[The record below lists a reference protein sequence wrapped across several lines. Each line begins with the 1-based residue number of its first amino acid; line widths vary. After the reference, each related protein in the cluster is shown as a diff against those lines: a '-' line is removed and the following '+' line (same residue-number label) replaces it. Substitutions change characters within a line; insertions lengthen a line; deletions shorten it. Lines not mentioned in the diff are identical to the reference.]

1 MRIYGILLLL
11 KLCQSAKIESG
22 KKISSNQIFV
32 FSTDLLTNH
41 AHFCI
46 FLGVPFTS
54 LVSDNGKFKL
64 VIENQDEILMGHL
77 VLYQV
82 LDDYKDENNVQLWH
96 SDYASKGSK
105 ALITVKY
112 KKKT

>member
-22 KKISSNQIFV
+22 KKSRQTR
-32 FSTDLLTNH
+32 FSFYFTDLLTNH
-41 AHFCI
+41 AHFFYI
-46 FLGVPFTS
+46 FLGVTFTS

-64 VIENQDEILMGHL
+64 VIENQDEILLGHL

-82 LDDYKDENNVQLWH
+82 LDEYKDENNIQLWH

-105 ALITVKY
+105 ALITVK
-112 KKKT
+112 

>member
-22 KKISSNQIFV
+22 KKNLVKPDFRFFCV
-32 FSTDLLTNH
+32 FINESCSFLHL
-41 AHFCI
+41 
-46 FLGVPFTS
+46 LGVPFTS

-64 VIENQDEILMGHL
+64 VIENQDEFLMGHL

-112 KKKT
+112 KKTL

>member
-1 MRIYGILLLL
+1 MHL
-11 KLCQSAKIESG
+11 
-22 KKISSNQIFV
+22 
-32 FSTDLLTNH
+32 
-41 AHFCI
+41 
-46 FLGVPFTS
+46 LGVPFTS

-64 VIENQDEILMGHL
+64 VIENRDEFLIGHL

-112 KKKT
+112 KKTLDYDFALTLSHQRATASNKARIFQQNFHLQSMVSQNLSILSGA

>member
-1 MRIYGILLLL
+1 MQ
-11 KLCQSAKIESG
+11 KLNLV

-32 FSTDLLTNH
+32 FSAFLLTNH
-41 AHFCI
+41 AHFCF
-46 FLGVPFTS
+46 FLGVPFTN
-54 LVSDNGKFKL
+54 LLSDNGKFKL
-64 VIENQDEILMGHL
+64 VIENRDEFLMGHL

-112 KKKT
+112 KKKLRL